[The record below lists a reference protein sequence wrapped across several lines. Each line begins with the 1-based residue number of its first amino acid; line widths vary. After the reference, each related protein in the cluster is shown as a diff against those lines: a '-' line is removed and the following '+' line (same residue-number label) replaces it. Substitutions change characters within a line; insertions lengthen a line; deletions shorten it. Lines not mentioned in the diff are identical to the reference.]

1 MPWLPIYANANDF
14 PIILDWLNRSEDLAF
29 IVSDGRSR
37 WRAVESIDTLDNNRF
52 CLWHVPSGPLPLLHA
67 KPSREVGSIGDP
79 WKGWQEL
86 RVGADASQPFFGAGH
101 PGVIW
106 LNHRPVSRRTPPAI
120 GLSSYEWVGNRY
132 RVIGNGADPSTEAFW
147 RTMRRWTQKHAKK
160 IPRKGPTDGPR
171 AEIFAFPSALAAI
184 EAGAERDP

>member
-67 KPSREVGSIGDP
+67 KPSREVGSISDP
-79 WKGWQEL
+79 WKGWKEL
-86 RVGADASQPFFGAGH
+86 REGADASQPG
-101 PGVIW
+101 
-106 LNHRPVSRRTPPAI
+106 RC
-120 GLSSYEWVGNRY
+120 SSSVVW
-132 RVIGNGADPSTEAFW
+132 
-147 RTMRRWTQKHAKK
+147 
-160 IPRKGPTDGPR
+160 
-171 AEIFAFPSALAAI
+171 
-184 EAGAERDP
+184 